1 MKIPFKLDKHTKQ
14 VILLYGS
21 SVLGLFIGVLNSV
34 LNTRSLDPVLYG
46 DVRYVQNIISFIS
59 SLLLVGYFTSGSR
72 LLALSKDEQYSRKIR
87 GAMCVI
93 LTITVLILMLALT
106 CLSFVSGFQGKESI
120 SILYLISLPF
130 CGKVLMLN
138 YVNTTSQ
145 GDNHIGRI
153 SIARLVPSALYFVIA
168 YFIYQHYGATPGRML
183 CLFNGCSFLVLF
195 IVIAS
200 TKPTFKDIKS
210 SFKLLHEENKS
221 YGFNVY
227 LGSVVAVSTGYIAG
241 ITLGHFCEN
250 NANVGFYTLA
260 MTLANPL
267 TMLPSII
274 GTTYFKRFATQER
287 IDKRILLGSIGI
299 TGLSCLVFVLFIK
312 YIVLYLYN
320 ESYYSVSI
328 YASWL
333 SVGYSFHGL
342 GDMFNRFLGAH
353 GKGEQLRNGAF
364 ASGIVQVIGSFV
376 LVFYFKIVGAVITRI
391 IASVVYMSMM
401 VYYYI
406 KYLHTHD
413 QVTR

>member
-1 MKIPFKLDKHTKQ
+1 MIKSQRLSKQNKQ

-34 LNTRSLDPVLYG
+34 LNTRSLEPVLYG
-46 DVRYVQNIISFIS
+46 DVRYVQNIIAFVS
-59 SLLLVGYFTSGSR
+59 SLLLVGFFTSGSR
-72 LLALSKDEQYSRKIR
+72 LLALSKSEEYSRKIR

-93 LTITVLILMLALT
+93 LAITVLIVMLTMT
-106 CLSFVSGFQGKESI
+106 CLFFINDAQGKENL
-120 SILYLISLPF
+120 SILYLIAIPF

-153 SIARLVPSALYFVIA
+153 SIARLLPSALYLIIA
-168 YFIYQHYGATPGRML
+168 YFVYKYYGATPGKML
-183 CLFNGCSFLVLF
+183 FLFNGSAFLVLF
-195 IVIAS
+195 FVIAS
-200 TKPTFKDIKS
+200 TKPSFKDIKT
-210 SFKLLHEENKS
+210 SFKLLNEENKT

-227 LGSVVAVSTGYIAG
+227 LGSLVAVSTGYISG

-274 GTTYFKRFATQER
+274 GTTYFKRFATQNRIER
-287 IDKRILLGSIGI
+287 KVLLGSLGI
-299 TGLSCLVFVLFIK
+299 TALSCLIFVVFIK
-312 YIVLYLYN
+312 YVVMFLYN
-320 ESYYSVSI
+320 ESYYSVST

-333 SVGYSFHGL
+333 AIGYSVHGL

-353 GKGEQLRNGAF
+353 GKGKQLRNGAF
-364 ASGIVQVIGSFV
+364 ACGIVQIIGSIV
-376 LVFYFKIVGAVITRI
+376 LVYFFRIEGAVITRMT
-391 IASVVYMSMM
+391 ASLVYISMM
-401 VYYYI
+401 VYYYKKFI
-406 KYLHTHD
+406 SLNGKI
-413 QVTR
+413 TR